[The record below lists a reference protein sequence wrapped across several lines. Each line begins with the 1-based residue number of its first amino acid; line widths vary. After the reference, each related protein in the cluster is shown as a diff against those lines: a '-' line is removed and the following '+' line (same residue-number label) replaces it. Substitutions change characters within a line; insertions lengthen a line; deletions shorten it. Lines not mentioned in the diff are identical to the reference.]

1 MKNPFVKNDNSFL
14 IVSVAAGM
22 LVLGSAAYFFLT
34 DNGKETKKK
43 LKHKVK
49 EGIKDKAS
57 DLVSKK
63 TKIPKKA
70 VKAVADHV
78 AK

>member
-1 MKNPFVKNDNSFL
+1 MKNPFVKNDNSYL
-14 IVSVAAGM
+14 IISVAAGM
-22 LVLGSAAYFFLT
+22 LVVGSAAYFFFT
-34 DNGKETKKK
+34 ENGKDAKKK

-57 DLVSKK
+57 AAVSKK

-70 VKAVADHV
+70 VKTVADHV
-78 AK
+78 LK

>member
-1 MKNPFVKNDNSFL
+1 MKNPFVKNDNSF
-14 IVSVAAGM
+14 IIISVAAGA
-22 LVLGSAAYFFLT
+22 LLLGSAAYFFLT
-34 DNGKETKKK
+34 ESGKDTKKK

-57 DLVSKK
+57 AAVSKK

-78 AK
+78 LN